1 MRKKIFTLMIA
12 ITCAT
17 SGLLAQFD
25 AFVGE
30 IRIFPINFWPRGW
43 MPCNGQLLPI
53 SQNTAL
59 FSILGTTYGGDG
71 RTTFALPNLQGKVA
85 LNPGQGPGL
94 SNRDLGEEGGS
105 PTVTLL
111 VSEMPAHSHSLFFTE
126 AQATTNEPASTNVP
140 VPDIM
145 LAFNAS
151 LNFPGITKPVNTY
164 AVPGMI
170 VPFNYQTLSLAGGS
184 QPHNNMQPFLVL
196 NYFIAVQG
204 IYPMRP

>member
-1 MRKKIFTLMIA
+1 MIA

-17 SGLLAQFD
+17 TGLLAQD
-25 AFVGE
+25 QFVGE
-30 IRIFPINFWPRGW
+30 IRIFPINFAPRGW
-43 MPCNGQLLPI
+43 APCNGQLLPI

-105 PTVTLL
+105 PTETLL
-111 VSEMPAHSHSLFFTE
+111 ISEIPAHSHPLFFTE
-126 AQATTNEPASTNVP
+126 AQATTNVP
-140 VPDIM
+140 TADVMP
-145 LAFNAS
+145 AFNAS

>member
-1 MRKKIFTLMIA
+1 MRKKIITLMIA

-17 SGLLAQFD
+17 TSLLAQFD

-30 IRIFPINFWPRGW
+30 IRIFPINFAPRGW

-59 FSILGTTYGGDG
+59 FSLLGTTYGGDG
-71 RTTFALPNLQGKVA
+71 KSTFALPNLQGRVA

-94 SNRDLGEEGGS
+94 SYRELGEEGGS
-105 PTVTLL
+105 PTVTLF
-111 VSEMPAHSHSLFFTE
+111 SNQIPAHSHQLFFTG
-126 AQATTNEPASTNVP
+126 AQATTNVP
-140 VPDIM
+140 ENDEMP
-145 LAFNAS
+145 AFNAS

-164 AVPGMI
+164 AETGSNAIFAP
-170 VPFNYQTLSLAGGS
+170 QTLSTAGGS
-184 QPHNNMQPFLVL
+184 QPHNNMQPYLVL

-204 IYPMRP
+204 IFPMRP

>member
-1 MRKKIFTLMIA
+1 MRKKIITLMIA
-12 ITCAT
+12 ITCVT
-17 SGLLAQFD
+17 TGLLAQE

-30 IRIFPINFWPRGW
+30 IRIFPLNFVPGGW
-43 MPCNGQLLPI
+43 MACNGQLLPI

-94 SNRDLGEEGGS
+94 SDRDLGEQGGN

-111 VSEMPAHSHSLFFTE
+111 SSEIPAHTHPLFFTD
-126 AQATTNEPASTNVP
+126 AQATTNAPAADVMP
-140 VPDIM
+140 
-145 LAFNAS
+145 AFNAS

-164 AVPGMI
+164 AAPGSLFSLA
-170 VPFNYQTLSLAGGS
+170 PQTMGLAGGNM
-184 QPHNNMQPFLVL
+184 PHNNMQPFLVL